1 MRKKILSEQETR
13 RNILDFARTLHC
25 ERDIMQIFDKYD
37 RMLKNCTNPMERQA
51 ISIAGN
57 EEIHYFLDA
66 KQAGSISVNGHIIDS
81 KK

>member
-1 MRKKILSEQETR
+1 MSKKILSERETR
-13 RNILDFARTLHC
+13 KNILEVATTLHC

-37 RMLKNCTNPMERQA
+37 CMLKNCTNPMERQA

-66 KQAGSISVNGHIIDS
+66 KRAGAITVNGHIIDS